1 MVLLIWKDEL
11 KSVLMRLG
19 VQSVTIFGLLMME
32 MWPAS
37 NLASHKLVC
46 YSLCIT
52 KLLINYIKMVSR
64 CSNLL

>member
-19 VQSVTIFGLLMME
+19 VQFVTTFGLPMME
-32 MWPAS
+32 MWPAD

-46 YSLCIT
+46 
-52 KLLINYIKMVSR
+52 
-64 CSNLL
+64 